1 MGSVPGWKHGP
12 VGQFLMLEEQ
22 EAGRGFPPETLGKL
36 RLRKSSLLRKGW
48 EFERVYSK
56 GSRLH
61 GNGFTLIY
69 SPNISGHGRLGI
81 SVHRKI
87 RGAVKRNRIK
97 RIIRESFR
105 LHPEQYPHAMDVVFA
120 VRPGFSLSCP
130 SDICMAVASFSRRV
144 LTTPWRDWRRAS
156 LLLSWKDIN
165 TLYPHSFLP
174 VVVFT
179 RPVQPTL
186 FKLLKNTG

>member
-1 MGSVPGWKHGP
+1 MVSVPEWKHGP
-12 VGQFLMLEEQ
+12 DGRFLMLEEQ

-69 SPNISGHGRLGI
+69 SPDISGHGRLGI

-120 VRPGFSLSCP
+120 VRPGFSLSHP
-130 SDICMAVASFSRRV
+130 SDICRAVASFSRRV
-144 LTTPWRDWRRAS
+144 FTTP
-156 LLLSWKDIN
+156 
-165 TLYPHSFLP
+165 
-174 VVVFT
+174 
-179 RPVQPTL
+179 
-186 FKLLKNTG
+186 